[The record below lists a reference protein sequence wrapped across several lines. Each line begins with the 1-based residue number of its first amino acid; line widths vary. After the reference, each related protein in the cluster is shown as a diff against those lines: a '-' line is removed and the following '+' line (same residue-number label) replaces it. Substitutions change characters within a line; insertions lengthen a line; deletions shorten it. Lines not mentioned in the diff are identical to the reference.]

1 MDRET
6 DKYVKHYILVTR
18 YEQVKYKAENI
29 MRLLLV
35 T

>member
-6 DKYVKHYILVTR
+6 DKYVKHCILC
-18 YEQVKYKAENI
+18 EHVKYKPENI
-29 MRLLLV
+29 MKLLLV